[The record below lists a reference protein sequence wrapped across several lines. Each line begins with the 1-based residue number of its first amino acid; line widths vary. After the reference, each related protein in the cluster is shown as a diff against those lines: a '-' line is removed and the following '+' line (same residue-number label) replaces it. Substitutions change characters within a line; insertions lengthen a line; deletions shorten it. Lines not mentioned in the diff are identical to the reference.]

1 MRFSI
6 FTPSHNLKRIDRT
19 IDSVANQSF
28 KDFEWVICL
37 NNEAL
42 TQDVELKAK
51 LMDKGINYKI
61 LKWEGDTDKIGAL
74 KKFCCANC
82 IRENYLLE
90 LDHDDE
96 LISRLF
102 RRDK

>member
-74 KKFCCANC
+74 KKFCCCADINC
-82 IRENYLLE
+82 
-90 LDHDDE
+90 
-96 LISRLF
+96 F
-102 RRDK
+102 